1 MKYRGYY
8 ITETTRKADIDAL
21 VERLAVDGFKQSVRF
36 FLRDMSQASAD
47 YSRTKAEALIRLG
60 WTWEQVESLE
70 IEVMQAS

>member
-1 MKYRGYY
+1 MKYKGYY
-8 ITETTRKADIDAL
+8 ITENTSKADIDAL

-36 FLRDMSQASAD
+36 FLRDMSQETSD
-47 YSRTKAEALIRLG
+47 YSHMKAQALIRLG